1 MDISGTKKFRVLII
15 MYIIM
20 TQEKFLRQ
28 NIIFEK
34 PKDKSLKTA
43 FASIATVPVPYNS

>member
-1 MDISGTKKFRVLII
+1 
-15 MYIIM
+15 M

-28 NIIFEK
+28 NIFTK

-43 FASIATVPVPYNS
+43 FASIATVPVHTRRESTLYTLVGLYALTLKN